1 MSRCGPP
8 GRTAT
13 DRDAS
18 RTQVG
23 PSEVHLCP
31 EEVEVLAQ
39 VRESGQYISP
49 SRLHAMYTRFIES
62 AQTDYDFG
70 GVVLTYLTRR
80 GSVPVDIHVG
90 ERVARRLVA
99 SRG

>member
-1 MSRCGPP
+1 
-8 GRTAT
+8 
-13 DRDAS
+13 
-18 RTQVG
+18 
-23 PSEVHLCP
+23 
-31 EEVEVLAQ
+31 
-39 VRESGQYISP
+39 
-49 SRLHAMYTRFIES
+49 MYTRFIES